1 MHIIDCLFLGVEI
14 EGLIEEKML
23 KSGDSWQCQICL
35 WTTKYRTR
43 LWEHV
48 ESKHLGGQGF
58 VYSCPYCCKHF
69 KSKNAFQTHKSRS
82 KGQCQNVL

>member
-1 MHIIDCLFLGVEI
+1 MFKNADV
-14 EGLIEEKML
+14 
-23 KSGDSWQCQICL
+23 WQCRDCL

-48 ESKHLGGQGF
+48 ESKHLVGQCF
-58 VYSCPYCCKHF
+58 IYSCPVCGKTF

-82 KGQCQNVL
+82 KGQCLVIT